1 MLHLVPLLDRTD
13 KGSGANAFQMRPSHF
28 SFANVESS
36 SDFRNVKTETL
47 RLSVWIPTYNRLS
60 CLRKSLSLLLPQ
72 LTAECELVIL
82 DNASDQDVATGI
94 RDLIQDFHGCP
105 VRVVRSPVNI
115 GGNPNI
121 LRCLEQARG
130 EWTWVL
136 GDDDLP
142 MPGVVASILKETG
155 ESPDLTLINFVTF
168 CLTSRGCRN
177 ESVVVEGIEGLVQAL
192 DSYSNLLFI
201 SASVFNRRKIEK
213 YIDQAYWYVPSCGPH
228 VALLLIVLRAQGGK
242 VKLSATKII
251 EQQLEPM
258 AWNRRGVTFYI
269 QKLLELIPDRRLR
282 TLWFQKSLSVLP
294 CQLPGPVQ
302 ILKIRLGSGKQ
313 EEDLADDLELAY
325 YLNHRVS
332 GLRFKT
338 FLIRMIAVLPDFL
351 FYPLRVALPWARR
364 LTGKKLAVLENFSL
378 VQARSDDIRK

>member
-1 MLHLVPLLDRTD
+1 M
-13 KGSGANAFQMRPSHF
+13 A
-28 SFANVESS
+28 
-36 SDFRNVKTETL
+36 TL
-47 RLSVWIPTYNRLS
+47 RLSVWIPTYNRLPS
-60 CLRKSLSLLLPQ
+60 LRKSLSLLLPQ
-72 LTAECELVIL
+72 LTSECELVIL
-82 DNASDQDVATGI
+82 DNASEQDVASGI
-94 RDLIQDFHGCP
+94 QDLIQDFHVCP

-168 CLTSRGCRN
+168 CLELKGCRK
-177 ESVVVEGIEGLVQAL
+177 ESVVAEGVDGLIQAL

-213 YIDQAYWYVPSCGPH
+213 YIDQAYWYVPSCASH
-228 VALLLIVLRAQGGK
+228 LALLLIVLRAQGGK
-242 VKLSATKII
+242 VKLSATKVID
-251 EQQLEPM
+251 QQLEQM
-258 AWNRRGVTFYI
+258 TWNRRGVTFYI
-269 QKLLELIPDRRLR
+269 QKLLELIPDRRMR
-282 TLWFQKSLSVLP
+282 TLWYQKSLPVLP
-294 CQLPGPVQ
+294 SQLPGPVQ
-302 ILKIRLGSGKQ
+302 ILKIRLGSGKR
-313 EEDLADDLELAY
+313 EDLVDDLELAY

-338 FLIRMIAVLPDFL
+338 FLIRVVAVLPDFL
-351 FYPLRVALPWARR
+351 LYPLRFGLPWARR
-364 LTGKKLAVLENFSL
+364 LTGKKLTLIEDYNL
-378 VQARSDDIRK
+378 VQARSNDVRK